1 MSKNIGELV
10 QIRSK
15 EWFEKNKE
23 YINDEFRVDRG
34 ESFYFSEDMLKYCG
48 KIATIKEIK
57 FSGAYDLDL
66 DNGSYGW
73 CDFMFED
80 VDIESIYEED
90 KKDELTLISF
100 GDLYIAVNIIT
111 QSAIPRFFSNEEEF
125 FEYCKQEG
133 I

>member
-23 YINDEFRVDRG
+23 YINNEFRVDRG
-34 ESFYFSEDMLKYCG
+34 ESFFFSEDMLKYCG

-57 FSGAYDLDL
+57 FGGAYDLDL

-80 VDIESIYEED
+80 VDIESINED
-90 KKDELTLISF
+90 NKDGLILISF
-100 GDLYIAVNIIT
+100 GDLYIAVNVVT

-125 FEYCKQEG
+125 LEYREKGEM
-133 I
+133 

>member
-1 MSKNIGELV
+1 
-10 QIRSK
+10 
-15 EWFEKNKE
+15 
-23 YINDEFRVDRG
+23 
-34 ESFYFSEDMLKYCG
+34 MLKYCG
-48 KIATIKEIK
+48 KIATIQEIK
-57 FSGAYDLDL
+57 FNGAYDLDL

-80 VDIESIYEED
+80 VDIESIYED

-111 QSAIPRFFSNEEEF
+111 QSAIPRFFLNEEEF
-125 FEYCKQEG
+125 FEYRKQEG

>member
-1 MSKNIGELV
+1 MSKHVGESVL
-10 QIRSK
+10 IRSR

-57 FSGAYDLDL
+57 FNGAYDLDI
-66 DNGSYGW
+66 DNGLCGW

-80 VDIESIYEED
+80 ADIDFIYED